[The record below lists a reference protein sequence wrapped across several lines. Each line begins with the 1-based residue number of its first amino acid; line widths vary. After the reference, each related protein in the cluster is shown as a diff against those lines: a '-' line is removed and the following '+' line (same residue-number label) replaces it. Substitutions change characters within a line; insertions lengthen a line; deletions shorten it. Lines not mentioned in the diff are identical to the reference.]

1 VSKKGKGKKKMP
13 AAPRPATSPS
23 RPVRFRGKWIAAV
36 AAVVILG
43 GAAGA
48 AYFLRDPVV
57 IPVID
62 VSEMEPQVAKK
73 ISDYREAVA
82 ANPGS
87 GDAWG
92 KLGMVLQAHG
102 LDREASECY
111 RYAAER
117 DPKEFRWLYLRAH
130 SLREFDPKQALEEVE
145 RAMALDRS
153 YAPAHVLEAEIL
165 EEQGE
170 TRWAITRYRTAL
182 DADPT
187 NTMAAFGAGRLYL
200 ANGEMD
206 KAQGLLEKAEELDPE
221 AGAIHASLAQLY
233 RRLGEAD
240 KAQKEAALAFEKKS
254 PVEIADPIHFE
265 MRQES
270 VSSLV
275 QLERARKAAEA
286 ADFGTAERAYRDLV
300 ELRPDDA
307 DMRARLGDVYAQEHQ
322 LAQAKEQYQEALSRN
337 PKQVEA
343 HYGLGN
349 VLNLEG
355 HYNEAIEQYLASLD
369 GRPDHLPTLV
379 NLGALLAFQ
388 GRTAEAEQ
396 MFQKALEIEPQAFA
410 PNRQLGELSL
420 KARDFETAIG
430 YFSKA
435 LETEPG
441 SAPVHFQLAVALA
454 SVGKFVPALEHA
466 RRAEE
471 LGQPMKPGFIAQL
484 EKLAARSGAS

>member
-1 VSKKGKGKKKMP
+1 VSKKKKGQKKSSAPPTP
-13 AAPRPATSPS
+13 APSPRRA
-23 RPVRFRGKWIAAV
+23 VRFRGKWIAGLALV
-36 AAVVILG
+36 TILG
-43 GAAGA
+43 GVAGA
-48 AYFLRDPVV
+48 VYFLREPVV

-62 VSEMEPQVAKK
+62 VSKMEPQVAKK

-82 ANPGS
+82 AHPRS
-87 GDAWG
+87 GEAWG

-111 RYAAER
+111 RYAVER

-130 SLREFDPKQALEEVE
+130 SLRELDPKKALEEAE
-145 RAMALDRS
+145 RALELDRS

-170 TRWAITRYRTAL
+170 TKWAITRYRTAFE
-182 DADPT
+182 ADPT

-200 ANGEMD
+200 ANGDMD

-254 PVEIADPIHFE
+254 PVGIADPIHFE

-275 QLERARKAAEA
+275 QLERARKAAESG
-286 ADFGTAERAYRDLV
+286 DFATAEKTYRDLV

-307 DMRARLGDVYAQEHQ
+307 DMHARLGDVYAQEHQ
-322 LAQAKEQYQEALSRN
+322 LSQAKEQYQEALARN
-337 PKQVEA
+337 PKHVEA
-343 HYGLGN
+343 HYGLGT

-355 HYNEAIEQYLASLD
+355 RYDEAIEQYRASLE
-369 GRPDHLPTLV
+369 GKPDHVPTLV
-379 NLGALLAFQ
+379 NLGALLAYQ
-388 GRTAEAEQ
+388 GKTAEAEEA
-396 MFQKALEIEPQAFA
+396 FQKALQVEPEAFA

-420 KARDFETAIG
+420 KAREYDAAIA
-430 YFSKA
+430 YFRKA
-435 LETEPG
+435 LKTEPDSG
-441 SAPVHFQLAVALA
+441 PVHLELAVALA
-454 SVGKFVPALEHA
+454 SVRKFGSALEHA
-466 RRAEE
+466 RKAEE